1 MRLRIYWSLTVF
13 FICFQIYTQSY
24 SGVKAPFINKSFD
37 AFKTGESLKFRIHYG
52 FFNASHAT
60 LKLEE
65 DVVEGKKVFKATA
78 IGRTTGIARFFF
90 KVEDIYETFF
100 DQNLVQPIK
109 STRDIYEGGYTKNV
123 EIKYDYSNNL
133 ANVNDIKNSRLS
145 SVKIEKN
152 VQDLISTFYYLRNH
166 FDVKKLK
173 KMILFG
179 LIFFL
184 MQKTIP
190 LE

>member
-100 DQNLVQPIK
+100 DKNLVQPIK